1 MLTKRFWK
9 QAFLRLDRM
18 STRDFYK
25 SFILVTANRE
35 DKKIR
40 KKKRYEME
48 IRARKLK
55 NLKNDK

>member
-55 NLKNDK
+55 KDK